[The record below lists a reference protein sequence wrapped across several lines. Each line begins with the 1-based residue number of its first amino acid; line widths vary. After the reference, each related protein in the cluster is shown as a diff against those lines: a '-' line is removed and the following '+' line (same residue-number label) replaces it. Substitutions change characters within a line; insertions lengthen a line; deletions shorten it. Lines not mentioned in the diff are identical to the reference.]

1 MHKLLAKNVDQ
12 KMLLLGNEAIA
23 RGAIEAGVAVATT
36 YPGTPSSEIS
46 TNLFQVS
53 LESDIYFEFSTNEKI
68 ALEVAAATAN
78 SGLRSMAI
86 MKHVG
91 LNVASDVLMTLAY
104 IGVEGGL
111 VIITADDPYM
121 FSSQNEQD
129 NRVYAKFSGLPLIEP
144 SSVEEAKNMVAHA
157 FDISEKLN
165 QPVIFRTTTRI
176 NHSTA
181 FVTLGETRKPE
192 IMGDFTKDP
201 FRYVP
206 VPAVSR
212 NLHVRLLDKLAE
224 AEKIA
229 EESEYNFVVGS
240 GSWGIVCNG
249 VSYNYVS
256 DAVKDLNI
264 ESNIKILRVGFSH
277 PMPPMLIKTF
287 LKSCEK
293 VLVVEEGEPFME
305 ETIKAFAQEN
315 GLTLTIKGKDNNY
328 FSRLYEYHPALVRQ
342 CIANFFDVN
351 YTPVSMPD
359 LSDLPELPQRPP
371 TLCAGCSHRATYYAV
386 KKAAEGME
394 IICPTDI
401 GCYTLG
407 FLPPLAMGDIL
418 FCMGS
423 SIGTAC
429 GFSKVTGKKLVPFI
443 GDSTFFHSGIPGLV
457 NAVFNNHD
465 LTLVI
470 LDNQTTAMTGH
481 QPNPGVDMEELNFSG
496 YGRVSIEEMVKGA
509 GVSHVTVIRPY
520 RIKKSIEAIKEAL
533 NYKGVSVIISQEPCT
548 LYARSLKKARGK
560 PFAVGNK
567 CKNHKDCINE
577 LACPAFFIH
586 NDRVK
591 IDPALCTG
599 CAVCAQICPENA
611 IVPLKSK

>member
-1 MHKLLAKNVDQ
+1 MHKLLTKNIDQ

-53 LESDIYFEFSTNEKI
+53 LESDLYFEFSTNEKL

-78 SGLRSMAI
+78 SGLRSMAV

-111 VIITADDPYM
+111 VIVTADDPYM
-121 FSSQNEQD
+121 FSSQNGQD

-144 SSVEEAKNMVAHA
+144 SSVEEAKNMVVYA

-192 IMGDFTKDP
+192 IRGDFIKDP

-229 EESEYNFVVGS
+229 EESEHNFVVGS

-264 ESNIKILRVGFSH
+264 ESHIKILRVGFSH
-277 PMPPMLIKTF
+277 PMPPALIKTF
-287 LKSCEK
+287 LESCEK

-315 GLTLTIKGKDNNY
+315 KLTLTIKGKDNDY
-328 FSRLYEYHPALVRQ
+328 FS
-342 CIANFFDVN
+342 
-351 YTPVSMPD
+351 
-359 LSDLPELPQRPP
+359 
-371 TLCAGCSHRATYYAV
+371 
-386 KKAAEGME
+386 
-394 IICPTDI
+394 
-401 GCYTLG
+401 
-407 FLPPLAMGDIL
+407 
-418 FCMGS
+418 
-423 SIGTAC
+423 
-429 GFSKVTGKKLVPFI
+429 
-443 GDSTFFHSGIPGLV
+443 
-457 NAVFNNHD
+457 
-465 LTLVI
+465 
-470 LDNQTTAMTGH
+470 
-481 QPNPGVDMEELNFSG
+481 
-496 YGRVSIEEMVKGA
+496 
-509 GVSHVTVIRPY
+509 
-520 RIKKSIEAIKEAL
+520 
-533 NYKGVSVIISQEPCT
+533 
-548 LYARSLKKARGK
+548 
-560 PFAVGNK
+560 
-567 CKNHKDCINE
+567 
-577 LACPAFFIH
+577 
-586 NDRVK
+586 
-591 IDPALCTG
+591 
-599 CAVCAQICPENA
+599 
-611 IVPLKSK
+611 

>member
-104 IGVEGGL
+104 IGIEGGL

-129 NRVYAKFSGLPLIEP
+129 NRIYAKFSGLPLIEP
-144 SSVEEAKNMVAHA
+144 SSVQEAKDMVVYA
-157 FDISEKLN
+157 FDISEKLK

-181 FVTLGETRKPE
+181 FVTLGKTRKPE
-192 IMGDFTKDP
+192 IRGDFKKDP

-212 NLHVRLLDKLAE
+212 NLHIRLLDKLAE

-240 GSWGIVCNG
+240 GSRGIVCNG

-277 PMPPMLIKTF
+277 PMPPALIKTF

-305 ETIKAFAQEN
+305 ETIKAFAQET
-315 GLTLTIKGKDNNY
+315 GLTLTIKGKDNDY

-342 CIANFFDVN
+342 CIAKFFDVD
-351 YTPVSMPD
+351 YTPVSIPD

-520 RIKKSIEAIKEAL
+520 KIKKSIEAIKEAL

-548 LYARSLKKARGK
+548 LYARSLKKSRGK

-567 CKNHKDCINE
+567 CKNHKDCVNE

-611 IVPLKSK
+611 ILPLKNK